1 MNELILNSKSHGQ
14 VVIEGE
20 QAIRSH
26 QNLQKQITN
35 AGFEVDITT
44 LTAISQEVIQQ
55 SYYEV
60 PVADYLPVIIG
71 QNPFAQQILT
81 YKVGTVAG
89 DFEAKTFEGGSG
101 SARQAVTDTDIDSV
115 AMKVRGYRDSISW
128 NLFELQ
134 TAMLAGNWDLVA
146 QKEVSRKTVWD
157 LGIQRNAF
165 LGMKADSTGY
175 RGLLTQA
182 DVNSNTATITKY
194 ISLMTTTELNAFVAT
209 VIGNYQ
215 TNCEFTAYPDTFV
228 MPVLDYNGMASQ
240 ASADFPMKNKLDLL
254 TDAFKAITMNPNFK
268 ILPSA
273 YADKVNNADVAG
285 LNKNRYTLYK
295 NRSQTLRMEIPLDY
309 TTTLS
314 NTINGFEWQN
324 VAYGQYTGVIFTKP
338 KEALYFDFG

>member
-35 AGFEVDITT
+35 AGFDVDITT

-60 PVADYLPVIIG
+60 PVADYLPVVVG

-101 SARQAVTDTDIDSV
+101 SVRQAVTDTAIDSV
-115 AMKVRGYRDSISW
+115 SMKVRGYSDLISW

-134 TAMLAGNWDLVA
+134 TAMRAGNWDLVA

-182 DVNSNTATITKY
+182 DVNANTVTITKY
-194 ISLMTTTELNAFVAT
+194 ISTMTAVELSAFVGA
-209 VIGNYQ
+209 VVGNYQ

-240 ASADFPMKNKLDLL
+240 ASPDYPLKNKLNLL
-254 TDAFKAITMNPNFK
+254 SEAFAAITMNPNFK

-285 LNKNRYTLYK
+285 LNKNRYALYK